1 MSRWRYIMRELR
13 YTLERFDPP
22 FWAMPDQYVK
32 YWLLTLL
39 NKKPIW
45 IWEAEEDVEIVPGL
59 GYYLSDG
66 IYENTYDH
74 YKARGFT
81 PMWKRC

>member
-1 MSRWRYIMRELR
+1 MNTLYGWHYLIKYHILRWMG
-13 YTLERFDPP
+13 
-22 FWAMPDQYVK
+22 
-32 YWLLTLL
+32 
-39 NKKPIW
+39 KKPIEL
-45 IWEAEEDVEIVPGL
+45 WEAEEDDEIVPGL

>member
-1 MSRWRYIMRELR
+1 MRELR

-22 FWAMPDQYVK
+22 FWGMPDQYVK